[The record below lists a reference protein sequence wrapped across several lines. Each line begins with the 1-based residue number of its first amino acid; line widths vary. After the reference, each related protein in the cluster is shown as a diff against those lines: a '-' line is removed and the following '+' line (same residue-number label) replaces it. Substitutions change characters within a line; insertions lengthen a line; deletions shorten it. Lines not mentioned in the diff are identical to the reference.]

1 MWLIEYDTGKFINA
15 ERIVGIEMSSN
26 GVVWF
31 WSEVEDSG
39 YRVAPEFTELFLNN
53 IQALNNNIQNIESRY
68 YKLKSDKESED
79 ERHG

>member
-53 IQALNNNIQNIESRY
+53 IQALNNNIQNIEGRY